1 MEIKMPVG
9 TELPMRKVL
18 VIVSAPVMIKAPS
31 SMADGKRK
39 R

>member
-31 SMADGKRK
+31 SIEAGKSK